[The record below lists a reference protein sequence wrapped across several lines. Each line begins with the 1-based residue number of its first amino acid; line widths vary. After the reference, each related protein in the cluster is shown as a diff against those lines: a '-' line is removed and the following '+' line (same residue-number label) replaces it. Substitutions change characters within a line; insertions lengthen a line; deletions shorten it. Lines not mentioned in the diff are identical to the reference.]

1 MNNKPTPNELLVAIH
16 AKCLDCSGGSRKEVH
31 NCKLRD
37 CSLWPH
43 RKGEPREKPARVVG
57 QISLFEIEKRE
68 GA

>member
-1 MNNKPTPNELLVAIH
+1 MSNKPTPNELLVAIH

-37 CSLWPH
+37 CPLWPH
-43 RKGEPREKPARVVG
+43 RKGEPREKPARVAG

>member
-16 AKCLDCSGGSRKEVH
+16 AKCLDCSGGSRKEAH
-31 NCKLRD
+31 NCKLQD
-37 CSLWPH
+37 CPLWPY
-43 RKGEPREKPARVVG
+43 RKGEQREKPARVVW